1 MSRIET
7 PTDRLPGNSWGILG
21 NYRDYCD
28 SNILEVLETVT
39 KTVIYNL
46 DYSKNPYNYADAEG

>member
-1 MSRIET
+1 
-7 PTDRLPGNSWGILG
+7 LG

-46 DYSKNPYNYADAEG
+46 AASDKESFYIFWPKKQ

>member
-1 MSRIET
+1 MTSRIET
-7 PTDRLPGNSWGILG
+7 PTDGLPGNSWGILG

-46 DYSKNPYNYADAEG
+46 ERHSVDMGRVD